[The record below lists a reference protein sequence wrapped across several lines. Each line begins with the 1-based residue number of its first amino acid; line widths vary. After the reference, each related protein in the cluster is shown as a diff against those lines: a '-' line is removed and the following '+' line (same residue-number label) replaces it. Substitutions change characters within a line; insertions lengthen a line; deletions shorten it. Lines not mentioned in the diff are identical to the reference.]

1 MAKALKHNQF
11 LHMWYKNIGLN
22 NKTIEKYME
31 NIFNG
36 LIDTIREEVRLT
48 GELNI
53 KNIGKFYL
61 IETGG
66 YERELSSSF
75 FNDGAGSIK
84 YFVPVHYLPRF
95 TASQNFKDYVND
107 AIVSKE
113 GRRKK
118 KKGKL
123 TEMDKELEAR
133 DAEKQINDIRRDL
146 ERKKNTGENINDIL
160 KDSRQQL
167 RR

>member
-11 LHMWYKNIGLN
+11 LQMWYNRMGIN
-22 NKTIEKYME
+22 NKTIERHMDE
-31 NIFNG
+31 IFKG
-36 LIDTIREEVRLT
+36 LVDTIREEVRLT

-53 KNIGKFYL
+53 KNVGKFYL

-66 YERELSSSF
+66 YEKEFSGPIV
-75 FNDGAGSIK
+75 NDGTNSVKHFI
-84 YFVPVHYLPRF
+84 PVHYLPKF

-118 KKGKL
+118 KNGTM

-133 DAEKQINDIRRDL
+133 DAEKQMNDIRRDL
-146 ERKKNTGENINDIL
+146 ERKKSTGENIRDIL
-160 KDSRQQL
+160 KDSRQTL

>member
-1 MAKALKHNQF
+1 MAKSLKHNQF
-11 LHMWYKNIGLN
+11 LQMWYNRMGIN
-22 NKTIEKYME
+22 NKTVLKYMD
-31 NIFNG
+31 NIYDG
-36 LIDTIREEVRLT
+36 LIETIREEVRLN

-53 KNIGKFYL
+53 KNLGKFYL

-66 YERELSSSF
+66 YEKSF
-75 FNDGAGSIK
+75 SGEVANSLGAEGKHFI
-84 YFVPVHYLPRF
+84 PVHYLPKF

-118 KKGKL
+118 KNGKL

-133 DAEKQINDIRRDL
+133 NAEKQKTDIRRIL
-146 ERKKNTGENINDIL
+146 ERKKSTGESIKEISKDTRQTL
-160 KDSRQQL
+160 KR
-167 RR
+167 